1 MKKLKNLKLYEE
13 YVNSASNRISTLL
26 DNMVKMFKETFEGKN
41 DVLGEKELDVLSLVD
56 VERSTSHDAFE
67 KNILL
72 NFQDDEFYYQV
83 IFIVKLDDVKNN
95 EPISKA
101 YMKIKIY
108 DNETSEMLREWQG
121 NLDVKESTD
130 DEINNEGRFFVK
142 VKIASETQ
150 AGGQGQEIQA
160 QATGQG
166 QGQGQMPTQG
176 QEPMESIKYGKSEK
190 LFEGQPADQTQGDA
204 GFDFIE
210 IFIISKI
217 GELKTQFEK

>member
-26 DNMVKMFKETFEGKN
+26 NNMVKMFKETFEGKN
-41 DVLGEKELDVLSLVD
+41 DILSEKELDVLSLID
-56 VERSTSHDAFE
+56 VERSTSYDAFE

-83 IFIVKLDDVKNN
+83 IFIVKLDDVKDN

-108 DNETSEMLREWQG
+108 DNETSEMLKEWQG
-121 NLDVKESTD
+121 NLDIKEPTD

-150 AGGQGQEIQA
+150 AGGKGQEIQA
-160 QATGQG
+160 QATK
-166 QGQGQMPTQG
+166 
-176 QEPMESIKYGKSEK
+176 QESMESIKYGKSER
-190 LFEGQPADQTQGDA
+190 LFEDQTTDNKTQGDA